1 MPSKARLLAKSM
13 IESPILSEITTNPT
27 VTPTTIT
34 TAVNDVATGNFATID
49 LLPNTGNDVG
59 DQAFVQATNR
69 LYIWSGTG
77 WYNIA
82 LINTTPTWDSNG
94 QPNASYI
101 LDTDSPQES
110 ITITLS
116 ASDPEGFPI
125 SYNYITGG
133 SMDSMATITQDSS
146 VFTIT
151 PKTSSEVAEGVE
163 FNGSITFR
171 ATDGINI
178 LPQVSNFTLEFITTI
193 SNSNTTSTLL
203 KALGTGS
210 NSTFIDSS
218 SNNRS
223 ITVSYNVELTAW
235 NPNHPKGQAF
245 YSDGND
251 YVETRL
257 ASTDFSFD
265 GDFCI
270 EGWVYHLTAPD
281 TSTYYF
287 STSAANQTGVAIRTA
302 PLASNNS
309 VVSFDYGMNASDGIA
324 NDNKGS
330 ATLSIRQWHHLAL
343 TRDSGTMRLFV
354 DGVLERTLTN
364 STNFSQAGGN
374 KFNIGADRSGTREG
388 TFKGWV
394 NGVRVVKGYPVYTS
408 AFTPATTPPENIVGT
423 VYLKNNYSYNGID
436 YAGATKEMYPPD
448 NNYRT
453 NLGRSWSPFDT
464 LEYNNST
471 HFGSIGFKGSG
482 NEHLTA
488 DMSDVSIGTG
498 DFTFQCWLY
507 YTQQPNTMT
516 IFDGRTATS
525 SGLYI
530 GLSPGGEATV
540 NGSTGLIEATA
551 QPPNGFDK
559 LRHTWIHLAVVR
571 NSGTLKIYKNGIE
584 VYSTSNSSNISTLNS
599 STRIGQSYNNTSN
612 QWPGYL
618 YDVKLSSVAEYTTG
632 FTPSLTPVSSS
643 NAYLHLKGTEVQIAD
658 TAGGLQIEQTGSTAA
673 GTTAQTKFN
682 SYSLNF
688 TRANSDYYRLGNAY
702 INRESSL
709 GFGTGDFT
717 IEMWI
722 YFLDSTSDHG
732 ILTGWSTGTKIWRL
746 AAGNRLDI
754 FEQNLGWHYGS
765 SVPLNQWNHIAFYR
779 NSGTSYLAA
788 NGSSQVSWSDTNDYP
803 APTGNCYLGRWSSS
817 YMNGYIEDFR
827 ITNGTSRYT
836 GSTYTVPTEAFK
848 G

>member
-1 MPSKARLLAKSM
+1 MAINFPNSPSDGQQLTEGSVTYTYNATKEYW
-13 IESPILSEITTNPT
+13 ESTESSSASSSSTTVVANM
-27 VTPTTIT
+27 
-34 TAVNDVATGNFATID
+34 TALIALTEMSD
-49 LLPNTGNDVG
+49 G
-59 DQAFVQATNR
+59 DQALVQATNK
-69 LYIWSGTG
+69 LYMYSGTG
-77 WYNIA
+77 WYLIA
-82 LINTTPTWDSNG
+82 TIQN
-94 QPNASYI
+94 NAPSA
-101 LDTDSPQES
+101 
-110 ITITLS
+110 ITGVSGTYELAVDGTSTVITAVS
-116 ASDPEGFPI
+116 TDPEGFPLTW
-125 SYNYITGG
+125 SSSTSGLG
-133 SMDSMATITQDSS
+133 SIATISNVDN

-151 PKTSSEVAEGVE
+151 PSTTEADAGA
-163 FNGSITFR
+163 FTLTIN
-171 ATDGINI
+171 ATDGVNGA
-178 LPQVSNFTLEFITTI
+178 VSTSTNLTLEFIVIVT
-193 SNSNTTSTLL
+193 NSNTTSTLI
-203 KALGTGS
+203 KALGTGN
-210 NSTFIDSS
+210 NSDIIDSS
-218 SNNRS
+218 SNNR
-223 ITVSYNVELTAW
+223 TVTNGTTNLVLSAW

-257 ASTDFSFD
+257 AYTDFGFT

-287 STSAANQTGVAIRTA
+287 STSKENQTGVAIRTA
-302 PLASNNS
+302 PFSSYNS
-309 VVSFDYGMNASDGIA
+309 VVSFEYGMNASDTVA
-324 NDNKGS
+324 NDNRGS
-330 ATLSIRQWHHLAL
+330 TTLSIRQWHHLAL

-364 STNFSQAGGN
+364 STSFSQAGGN
-374 KFNIGADRSGTREG
+374 KFNIGADRSSTREG

-436 YAGATKEMYPPD
+436 YAGAIKEMFPLS

-464 LEYNNST
+464 LEYDNST
-471 HFGSIGFKGSG
+471 HFGSIGINGSG
-482 NEHLTA
+482 SNYGTVN
-488 DMSDVSIGTG
+488 MSDVTIGTG

-507 YTQQPNTMT
+507 YNNQPNTMT

-530 GLSPGGEATV
+530 GMSPGGEATV
-540 NGSTGLIEATA
+540 NGSTGNIEATA

-612 QWPGYL
+612 RWPGFL

-643 NAYLHLKGTEVQIAD
+643 NAYLHLKGTEVKIAD
-658 TAGGLQIEQTGSTAA
+658 TASGIQIEQTGSTAA

-682 SYSLNF
+682 TYSMNF
-688 TRANSDYYRLGNAY
+688 TRANSDYLQLGNAY
-702 INRESSL
+702 MSRESSL
-709 GFGTGDFT
+709 NFGTGDFT

-722 YFLDSTSDHG
+722 YFLDSTSTHG
-732 ILTGWSTGTKIWRL
+732 ILSGWSSGTKIWRL
-746 AAGNRLDI
+746 VAGNRMDI
-754 FEQNLGWHYGS
+754 FDGGAWRYGS

-788 NGSSQVSWSDTNDYP
+788 NGSSQVSWSDTTNYT
-803 APTGNCYLGRWSSS
+803 APTGNCYLGRYSSD

>member
-27 VTPTTIT
+27 ITPATIT
-34 TAVNDVATGNFATID
+34 TAVNDVATGSFATVD

-82 LINTTPTWDSNG
+82 LINATPTWDSNG

-116 ASDPEGFPI
+116 ASDPEGLPI

-133 SMDSMATITQDSS
+133 SMDSIATISQDSS

-151 PKTSSEVAEGVE
+151 PKTSLEVAEGVE

-171 ATDGINI
+171 ATDGVNI
-178 LPQVSNFTLEFITTI
+178 LPHVSNFTLEFITII

-203 KALGTGS
+203 KVLGTGS

-223 ITVSYNVELTAW
+223 ITVSSNVELTAW
-235 NPNHPKGQAF
+235 NPNHLKGQAF

-302 PLASNNS
+302 PSASFNS
-309 VVSFDYGMNASDGIA
+309 VVSFDYGVNASDTVA

-330 ATLSIRQWHHLAL
+330 TTLSVRQWHHLAL

-364 STNFSQAGGN
+364 STNFSQGGGN

-471 HFGSIGFKGSG
+471 HFGSIGFNGTG
-482 NEHLTA
+482 TNYLIA

-507 YTQQPNTMT
+507 YNQQPNTMT

-530 GLSPGGEATV
+530 GMSPGGQATV

-559 LRHTWIHLAVVR
+559 LRHTWIHFAVVR

-599 STRIGQSYNNTSN
+599 STRIGQSYDNTSN
-612 QWPGYL
+612 KWPGYL
-618 YDVKLSSVAEYTTG
+618 YDVKFSSVAEYTTG

-682 SYSLNF
+682 SYSMNF
-688 TRANSDYYRLGNAY
+688 TRANSDYLQLGNAY
-702 INRESSL
+702 MSRESSL

-754 FEQNLGWHYGS
+754 FEQNLGWQYGS

>member
-27 VTPTTIT
+27 ITPATIT
-34 TAVNDVATGNFATID
+34 TAVNDVATGSFATVD

-82 LINTTPTWDSNG
+82 LINATPTWDSNG

-116 ASDPEGFPI
+116 ASDPEGLPI

-133 SMDSMATITQDSS
+133 SMDSIATISQDSS

-151 PKTSSEVAEGVE
+151 PKTSLEVAEGVE

-178 LPQVSNFTLEFITTI
+178 LPHVSNFTLEFITII

-203 KALGTGS
+203 KVLGTGS

-223 ITVSYNVELTAW
+223 ITVSSNVELTAW
-235 NPNHPKGQAF
+235 NPNHLKGQAF

-302 PLASNNS
+302 PSASFNS
-309 VVSFDYGMNASDGIA
+309 VVSFDYGVNASDTVA

-330 ATLSIRQWHHLAL
+330 TTLSVRQWHHLAL

-364 STNFSQAGGN
+364 STNFSQGGGN

-471 HFGSIGFKGSG
+471 HFGSIGFNGTG
-482 NEHLTA
+482 TNYLIA

-507 YTQQPNTMT
+507 YNQQPNTMT

-530 GLSPGGEATV
+530 GMSPGGQATV

-559 LRHTWIHLAVVR
+559 LRHTWIHFAVVR

-599 STRIGQSYNNTSN
+599 STRIGQSYDNTSN
-612 QWPGYL
+612 KWPGYL
-618 YDVKLSSVAEYTTG
+618 YDVKFSSVAEYTTG

-682 SYSLNF
+682 SYSINF
-688 TRANSDYYRLGNAY
+688 TRANSDYLQLGNAY
-702 INRESSL
+702 MSRESSL
-709 GFGTGDFT
+709 NFGTGDFT

-722 YFLDSTSDHG
+722 YFLDSTSTHG
-732 ILTGWSTGTKIWRL
+732 ILTGFSGGTKIWRL
-746 AAGNRLDI
+746 ASGNRLDI
-754 FEQNLGWHYGS
+754 FDGAAWHYGS

-788 NGSSQVSWSDTNDYP
+788 NGSSQVSWSDTTNYT
-803 APTGNCYLGRWSSS
+803 APTGNCYIGRYSAS